1 MQTRSKSGI
10 HKPKYPSV
18 LLAQSEPKNVKQA
31 LKDPK
36 WLEAMKKEYS
46 ALLKNNTWTLV
57 QLPPDRNAIGC
68 KWVFRIKENS
78 DGSVNRYKARLV
90 AKGFLQQP
98 GFDFNETFSPVI
110 KPVTIRLI
118 LTLAIS
124 NHWDIHQLDVNNAF
138 LNGSLNET
146 VYMQQPPGFEVPDST
161 LVCKSNKA
169 LYGLKQAPRQWF
181 ERLQYT
187 LLQFGFK
194 ANKCDPS
201 LFTYHVQS
209 NIVYLLVYVD
219 DIIITGNSSQF
230 TQQLIDQL
238 NSIFSLKQ
246 LGKLDYFLG
255 IEVRHLQNGSV
266 LLTQSKYIRDL
277 LQRTNMLEA
286 NAISS
291 PMVSS
296 CKLSKHARV
305 HQPFSLYAYCDADWA
320 ADPDDRRSTSG
331 AAIFLGPNLISWWSR
346 KQPVVARS
354 STEAEYRSLAQ
365 ATSEVL
371 WIQTLLHELRVPF
384 STPTIYCDNQSTVSL
399 AHNPVLHSRT
409 KHMEI
414 NLFFVREKVLANQLT
429 VQHIP
434 ASDQW
439 ADALTKPLSS
449 TRFLILRDKLKV
461 VELPF
466 SSHPT

>member
-1 MQTRSKSGI
+1 
-10 HKPKYPSV
+10 
-18 LLAQSEPKNVKQA
+18 
-31 LKDPK
+31 
-36 WLEAMKKEYS
+36 
-46 ALLKNNTWTLV
+46 
-57 QLPPDRNAIGC
+57 
-68 KWVFRIKENS
+68 
-78 DGSVNRYKARLV
+78 
-90 AKGFLQQP
+90 
-98 GFDFNETFSPVI
+98 
-110 KPVTIRLI
+110 
-118 LTLAIS
+118 
-124 NHWDIHQLDVNNAF
+124 
-138 LNGSLNET
+138 
-146 VYMQQPPGFEVPDST
+146 
-161 LVCKSNKA
+161 
-169 LYGLKQAPRQWF
+169 
-181 ERLQYT
+181 
-187 LLQFGFK
+187 
-194 ANKCDPS
+194 
-201 LFTYHVQS
+201 
-209 NIVYLLVYVD
+209 
-219 DIIITGNSSQF
+219 
-230 TQQLIDQL
+230 
-238 NSIFSLKQ
+238 
-246 LGKLDYFLG
+246 
-255 IEVRHLQNGSV
+255 
-266 LLTQSKYIRDL
+266 
-277 LQRTNMLEA
+277 MLEA

-296 CKLSKHARV
+296 CKLSKHGSDTLADSTFYRSV
-305 HQPFSLYAYCDADWA
+305 VGALQYATITRPELSFAVNKVCQFMAHPLESHWNA
-320 ADPDDRRSTSG
+320 VKRILRRSTSG

-399 AHNPVLHSRT
+399 AHNPVLHSIT